1 MEDQHFVCHVCRE
14 FFKQKIFD
22 SHIQEHMKAMAKDDD
37 DKVPELSEQDMIYY
51 LFVIHDTNGDG
62 YLDGHELRAA
72 FTDFDE
78 DEIQDLDLTLQEV
91 TDMVDH
97 VLLEDDKNGE

>member
-1 MEDQHFVCHVCRE
+1 
-14 FFKQKIFD
+14 
-22 SHIQEHMKAMAKDDD
+22 MKAMAKDDD

-78 DEIQDLDLTLQEV
+78 DEIQDVDLTLQEV

-97 VLLEDDKNGE
+97 VLMEDDKNGE

>member
-1 MEDQHFVCHVCRE
+1 MSKDQE
-14 FFKQKIFD
+14 
-22 SHIQEHMKAMAKDDD
+22 A
-37 DKVPELSEQDMIYY
+37 PELSEQDMIYY

-72 FTDFDE
+72 FTDFDDDHQTE
-78 DEIQDLDLTLQEV
+78 EEELTLEEV

>member
-1 MEDQHFVCHVCRE
+1 
-14 FFKQKIFD
+14 
-22 SHIQEHMKAMAKDDD
+22 MKAIVKEDE
-37 DKVPELSEQDMIYY
+37 KVESPELSEQDMIYY
-51 LFVIHDTNGDG
+51 LFVIHDLNGDG

-78 DEIQDLDLTLQEV
+78 EGEHNHSQTDLYRKIETIPFDEI

-97 VLLEDDKNGE
+97 VLEEDDTNGE